1 MIGNASRHNSATI
14 DGDRRLF
21 RAALRELSSSQKRGD
36 GEPAYLR
43 WINRPLGRLAAA
55 IAYKLGLSPNAVS
68 AISFAFSLAG
78 IAILAVAAPT
88 ASTAVI
94 ATGMLVLGYV
104 LDSADGQL
112 ARLSGMGSAAGEW
125 LDHVLDAGRIP
136 LFHLGLAVSFF
147 LRPDSETLWQSA
159 IALAFVVVSSV
170 RFFAHILS
178 DKLTPKNY
186 SGDSRAPAWHS
197 FAKLPLDVGFV
208 YLAILALPM
217 VDLFSGVYTALFVV
231 TALMALTSL
240 RRKYISLKTL

>member
-1 MIGNASRHNSATI
+1 M
-14 DGDRRLF
+14 
-21 RAALRELSSSQKRGD
+21 
-36 GEPAYLR
+36 
-43 WINRPLGRLAAA
+43 
-55 IAYKLGLSPNAVS
+55 SPNAVS

-78 IAILAVAAPT
+78 IAILAAAPPT

-94 ATGMLVLGYV
+94 ATGILALGYV

-112 ARLSGMGSAAGEW
+112 ARLTGTGSAAGEW

-136 LFHLGLAVSFF
+136 LFHIGVAVSFL
-147 LRPDSETLWQSA
+147 LRPDSEALWQSSV
-159 IALAFVVVSSV
+159 ALAFAVVGSM

-186 SGDSRAPAWHS
+186 SKDSRAPAWQS

-208 YLAILALPM
+208 YLAVLALPK

-231 TALMALTSL
+231 TALTTIASL
-240 RRKYISLKTL
+240 RRKYIGLKSL